1 MNEPRPADDAQRVAL
16 VLVGIG
22 LLVCGVA
29 AFRLIVGSSM
39 GWPSGE
45 NARLLWEDRTHRLM
59 LGLVVGAALSVG
71 GVALQALLRNPLA
84 EPFILGLS
92 TGAGLGV
99 MVQWWVVYELGMTLG
114 ASHVGAMLG
123 AGASMAIVYFAS
135 RRAGGLDPIGLLLTG
150 VVLSTINGALIMA
163 FNLLAGEAGVKSS
176 VALWMM
182 GFLDTGLGAWT
193 NWGVAVV
200 VGGVIVL
207 LLLLGRSMDAATLS
221 DDEAGSV
228 GVNLPR
234 LRVLLFASASV
245 LAAGA
250 VVLAGPI
257 AFVGL
262 ICPHLARL
270 LVGPGHGPLIVASA
284 LLGGA
289 LVVLADTVSAVL
301 ALTLGIGTMPI
312 GIFTALLGGPA
323 FLVMLHPR
331 LGRVR
336 L

>member
-1 MNEPRPADDAQRVAL
+1 M

-29 AFRLIVGSSM
+29 VFRLTVGSSM

-45 NARLLWEDRTHRLM
+45 NARFLWEDRSHRLM
-59 LGLVVGAALSVG
+59 LGFIVGAALSVG

-114 ASHVGAMLG
+114 ASHLGAMLG
-123 AGASMAIVYFAS
+123 AGASMAIVYLAS

-163 FNLLAGEAGVKSS
+163 FNLLAGEAGVKNS

-182 GFLDTGLGAWT
+182 GYLDTGLGAWT
-193 NWGVAVV
+193 NGGVAIVV
-200 VGGVIVL
+200 ALVITIL
-207 LLLLGRSMDAATLS
+207 FAMSRSMDAATLS

-234 LRVLLFASASV
+234 LRALLFVAASV

-270 LVGPGHGPLIVASA
+270 LIGPRHGPLIIASA